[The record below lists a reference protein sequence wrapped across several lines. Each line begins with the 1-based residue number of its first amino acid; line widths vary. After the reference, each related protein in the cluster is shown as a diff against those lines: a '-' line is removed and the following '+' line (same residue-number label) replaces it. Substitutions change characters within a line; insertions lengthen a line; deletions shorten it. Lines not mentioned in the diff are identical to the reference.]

1 MNAQA
6 EQAQQH
12 IISVLVDNEAGV
24 LARVVGLFSGRG
36 YNIES
41 LVVSPAARGGFSRMT
56 ITCSGDPATLEQ
68 IIKQLA
74 KLVDVVHAIDHT
86 FHEAYETEIALI
98 KVACGNQER
107 TEILQIG
114 EHFKAKVV
122 DYGTESLIFQVFG
135 SSDKLDSMI
144 GLLDPFEVVELV
156 RSGKVLMARGAAT
169 T

>member
-1 MNAQA
+1 M
-6 EQAQQH
+6 
-12 IISVLVDNEAGV
+12 LVDLLGV
-24 LARVVGLFSGRG
+24 VAPKLD
-36 YNIES
+36 
-41 LVVSPAARGGFSRMT
+41 
-56 ITCSGDPATLEQ
+56 GDVAP
-68 IIKQLA
+68 IGSHI
-74 KLVDVVHAIDHT
+74 HAIDHT

-107 TEILQIG
+107 TAILQIA

>member
-1 MNAQA
+1 
-6 EQAQQH
+6 
-12 IISVLVDNEAGV
+12 
-24 LARVVGLFSGRG
+24 
-36 YNIES
+36 
-41 LVVSPAARGGFSRMT
+41 MT
-56 ITCSGDPATLEQ
+56 MTCSGDPATLEQ
-68 IIKQLA
+68 IIKQLE

-86 FHEAYETEIALI
+86 RDESYETEIALI
-98 KVACGNQER
+98 KVACGSRER
-107 TEILQIG
+107 TDILQIA

-144 GLLDPFEVVELV
+144 GLLDPFDVVELV